1 MEESNSKRFGLMF
14 FVQDY
19 IGYLVAE
26 RGASPATVRAY
37 REDLDDYLSFLKD
50 TYQVKEA
57 SEISCEDRVDLKG
70 RLLLPGFV
78 DSVL

>member
-1 MEESNSKRFGLMF
+1 MF

-37 REDLDDYLSFLKD
+37 REDLDASLTVLIDP
-50 TYQVKEA
+50 YQEN
-57 SEISCEDRVDLKG
+57 
-70 RLLLPGFV
+70 
-78 DSVL
+78 